1 MANLE
6 SLQRQCAKCGNSIPE
21 LDLVEATLQSPEMQG
36 SGETQAIFLH
46 RACLFEFVDSNVPL
60 HPDLLPSG

>member
-1 MANLE
+1 MANRE
-6 SLQRQCAKCGNSIPE
+6 GFQGQCAKCGTSIPE
-21 LDLVEATLQSPEMQG
+21 LDLVEATLQSPEMRE

-46 RACLFEFVDSNVPL
+46 RPSLFEFVDSSVPL